1 MINLNLYEFEN
12 SKRIYRFKNIN
23 IQLCVIKINLAR
35 SGHFIR
41 KRI

>member
-12 SKRIYRFKNIN
+12 SKWIYRFKNIN
-23 IQLCVIKINLAR
+23 IQLCVIKINLER